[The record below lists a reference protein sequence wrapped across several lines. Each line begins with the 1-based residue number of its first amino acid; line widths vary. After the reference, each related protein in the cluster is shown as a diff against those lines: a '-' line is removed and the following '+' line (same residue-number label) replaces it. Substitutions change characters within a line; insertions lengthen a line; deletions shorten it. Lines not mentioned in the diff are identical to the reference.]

1 MRASFFNSLHL
12 KYYRDWGVFMSSNEA
27 GTGKSTKEHAQ
38 WGSRFGYIMVAAGA
52 AIGLGN
58 IWRFPYL
65 AYGGGGG
72 VFIVI
77 YIIMAALMGYPLIKA
92 ESAIGR
98 FARANV
104 AASFGAV
111 KKKYR
116 FVGWIAILCTTLI
129 DMYYVIVGGW
139 VLKYAVAYIIG
150 EDFGSDTQV
159 FFDGFTASSVE
170 PLVYTAIVMI
180 VVAVLLFFG
189 ITNLVE
195 KVTKIM
201 MPVLFILLVICGI
214 WAVFSTP
221 NAAEGLKYYI
231 IPDFSKMSV
240 KVFADAATQ
249 VLFSIG
255 IGWGIFVTL
264 GASLP
269 KENNIKKDSVWIA
282 VCDTVVALTAGFVII
297 PSAYGAGVDMASG
310 PSLIFVVMTQ
320 IFSKLPGGRFI
331 GIFFFIAL
339 LFAALSTLFTIIE
352 IPNKWLEESTHMS
365 HRKSTTITSLIIF
378 AGGIIV
384 SLGFGVLSNVQLPF
398 LDVHGVAYYNIYNW
412 LDTFTAYILLPLGCL
427 LTCFYV
433 AKVWGFKDFEK
444 ELTVNGRDGK
454 FSQFQKVVYAV
465 IVPALMLVVI
475 LNCFG
480 FIN

>member
-1 MRASFFNSLHL
+1 
-12 KYYRDWGVFMSSNEA
+12 
-27 GTGKSTKEHAQ
+27 
-38 WGSRFGYIMVAAGA
+38 
-52 AIGLGN
+52 
-58 IWRFPYL
+58 
-65 AYGGGGG
+65 
-72 VFIVI
+72 
-77 YIIMAALMGYPLIKA
+77 MGYPLIKA

-201 MPVLFILLVICGI
+201 MPVLFLLLVICGI

-269 KENNIKKDSVWIA
+269 KETTSKRTLSGLQSV
-282 VCDTVVALTAGFVII
+282 T
-297 PSAYGAGVDMASG
+297 
-310 PSLIFVVMTQ
+310 
-320 IFSKLPGGRFI
+320 R
-331 GIFFFIAL
+331 
-339 LFAALSTLFTIIE
+339 
-352 IPNKWLEESTHMS
+352 WLH
-365 HRKSTTITSLIIF
+365 
-378 AGGIIV
+378 
-384 SLGFGVLSNVQLPF
+384 
-398 LDVHGVAYYNIYNW
+398 
-412 LDTFTAYILLPLGCL
+412 
-427 LTCFYV
+427 
-433 AKVWGFKDFEK
+433 
-444 ELTVNGRDGK
+444 
-454 FSQFQKVVYAV
+454 
-465 IVPALMLVVI
+465 
-475 LNCFG
+475 
-480 FIN
+480 

>member
-1 MRASFFNSLHL
+1 
-12 KYYRDWGVFMSSNEA
+12 MSSNEA

-201 MPVLFILLVICGI
+201 MPVLFLLLVICGI

-240 KVFADAATQ
+240 KLFADAATQ

-352 IPNKWLEESTHMS
+352 IPNKWLEESPHMS
-365 HRKSTTITSLIIF
+365 HRKSTTIPSLILL
-378 AGGIIV
+378 ARGLIV
-384 SLGFGVLSNVQLPF
+384 SPGFEQSIQN
-398 LDVHGVAYYNIYNW
+398 
-412 LDTFTAYILLPLGCL
+412 LLCR
-427 LTCFYV
+427 CF
-433 AKVWGFKDFEK
+433 F
-444 ELTVNGRDGK
+444 
-454 FSQFQKVVYAV
+454 QFQSHLFTG
-465 IVPALMLVVI
+465 I
-475 LNCFG
+475 
-480 FIN
+480 

>member
-1 MRASFFNSLHL
+1 
-12 KYYRDWGVFMSSNEA
+12 
-27 GTGKSTKEHAQ
+27 
-38 WGSRFGYIMVAAGA
+38 
-52 AIGLGN
+52 
-58 IWRFPYL
+58 
-65 AYGGGGG
+65 
-72 VFIVI
+72 
-77 YIIMAALMGYPLIKA
+77 
-92 ESAIGR
+92 
-98 FARANV
+98 
-104 AASFGAV
+104 
-111 KKKYR
+111 
-116 FVGWIAILCTTLI
+116 
-129 DMYYVIVGGW
+129 
-139 VLKYAVAYIIG
+139 
-150 EDFGSDTQV
+150 
-159 FFDGFTASSVE
+159 
-170 PLVYTAIVMI
+170 MI

-195 KVTKIM
+195 KVTKVM
-201 MPVLFILLVICGI
+201 MPALFLLLVVCGI
-214 WAVFSTP
+214 WAIFSTP
-221 NAAEGLKYYI
+221 NAVEGLKYYI
-231 IPDFSKMSV
+231 VPDFSKMSV

>member
-1 MRASFFNSLHL
+1 
-12 KYYRDWGVFMSSNEA
+12 MSSNET

-159 FFDGFTASSVE
+159 FFDGFTASSVQ

-195 KVTKIM
+195 KVTKVM
-201 MPVLFILLVICGI
+201 MPALFLLLVVCGI
-214 WAVFSTP
+214 WAIFSTP
-221 NAAEGLKYYI
+221 NAVEGLKYYI
-231 IPDFSKMSV
+231 VPDFSKMSV

-398 LDVHGVAYYNIYNW
+398 LDVHGLSLIH
-412 LDTFTAYILLPLGCL
+412 I
-427 LTCFYV
+427 
-433 AKVWGFKDFEK
+433 
-444 ELTVNGRDGK
+444 
-454 FSQFQKVVYAV
+454 
-465 IVPALMLVVI
+465 
-475 LNCFG
+475 
-480 FIN
+480 

>member
-1 MRASFFNSLHL
+1 
-12 KYYRDWGVFMSSNEA
+12 MSSNET

-104 AASFGAV
+104 ATSFGAV

-159 FFDGFTASSVE
+159 FFDGFTASSVQ

-195 KVTKIM
+195 KVTKVM
-201 MPVLFILLVICGI
+201 MPALFLLLVVCGI
-214 WAVFSTP
+214 WAIFSTP
-221 NAAEGLKYYI
+221 NAVEGLKYYI
-231 IPDFSKMSV
+231 VPDFSKMSV

>member
-1 MRASFFNSLHL
+1 
-12 KYYRDWGVFMSSNEA
+12 MSSNEA
-27 GTGKSTKEHAQ
+27 GIEKSTNNQAQ

-72 VFIVI
+72 VFIVM

-98 FARANV
+98 YARANV

-116 FVGWIAILCTTLI
+116 FIGWIAILCTTLI

-139 VLKYAVAYIIG
+139 VLKYAVAYIVG
-150 EDFGSDTQV
+150 VSFGSDTQAY
-159 FFDGFTASSVE
+159 FDNFTSSAAE
-170 PLVYTAIVMI
+170 PLIYTAIVMV

-195 KVTKIM
+195 KITKIM
-201 MPVLFILLVICGI
+201 MPVLFVLLVICGI
-214 WAVFSTP
+214 WAIFSTP
-221 NAAEGLKYYI
+221 NAVEGLKYYI
-231 IPDFSKMSV
+231 VPDFSKLSV

-269 KENNIKKDSVWIA
+269 KENVIKKDSVWIA

-297 PSAYGAGVDMASG
+297 PSAFGAGVDMSSG

-339 LFAALSTLFTIIE
+339 VFAALSTLFTIIE
-352 IPNKWLEESTHMS
+352 IPNKWLEETVHIS

-384 SLGFGVLSNVQLPF
+384 SLGFGPLSGVQLPF
-398 LDVHGVAYYNIYNW
+398 VDLSGVSYYNIYSW

-433 AKVWGFKDFEK
+433 AKIWGFKDFAK
-444 ELTVNGRDGK
+444 ELTVDGRDGK
-454 FSQFQKVVYAV
+454 FSSFQKFIYAIVVPV
-465 IVPALMLVVI
+465 LMLVVI

-480 FIN
+480 FIK